1 MGETIERLRTAR
13 PFSLRTMAADLRWQ
27 QRASASLAE
36 IERLDAQAHHR
47 LQHDLCAKVDP
58 KSALRD
64 PRVLGALLSAEPTA
78 SVSASRIEQLCK
90 DCGFRQEGGA
100 GTLSAVLLIDGEL
113 ATFGGYEF
121 SKFAELLDAER
132 CQVQVAVQAATEI
145 LEKTPPAFEFVDRSL
160 SAIAIRRDLTSLKAT
175 SSSWSR
181 LIGYGAINNPASV
194 EFSASFIVDALVRE
208 AVHNM
213 LHRIESAAPML
224 VARPPGRLR
233 LRSPWNENSLQLRDY
248 VHACFVWYALAWFWG
263 GEPGPPGADRQYFL
277 KLATRGFSQQ
287 PADALRSYRS
297 WLGYEV
303 YETVADLHN
312 NLPI

>member
-1 MGETIERLRTAR
+1 MRAILATTRTR
-13 PFSLRTMAADLRWQ
+13 SRSR
-27 QRASASLAE
+27 SASKNE
-36 IERLDAQAHHR
+36 I
-47 LQHDLCAKVDP
+47 
-58 KSALRD
+58 
-64 PRVLGALLSAEPTA
+64 LSAIEPA
-78 SVSASRIEQLCK
+78 RSVSSCNTAPTFLRHSRAPMRFIGC
-90 DCGFRQEGGA
+90 
-100 GTLSAVLLIDGEL
+100 
-113 ATFGGYEF
+113 EF